1 MSAPMHRFTHLAR
14 VFDPRLRS
22 HQIVLVIAAGSAALS
37 FAFGGGPF
45 DAVFAAG
52 AAGLGWAIAREIA
65 PDHVMPSFYAAL
77 GAGVFQVLVGGV
89 GIGTLYL
96 VLVFLRILVRTTGAA
111 PKTSDLAGNLLVAL
125 FFSSTLPG
133 LIAALGIATALWL
146 SPILPRPGPKDHRI
160 WAVGY
165 AIVPLVG
172 FALSPPPTVP
182 DSTGA
187 GWLLFSISVLA
198 SIGLFGEARP
208 TSVGDIDREPLD
220 GARLR
225 LGRLELVTLLVVM
238 AVATLGSANAVV
250 APAWWA
256 VMATGVRQIRDRS
269 SS

>member
-1 MSAPMHRFTHLAR
+1 MRRFTHLGR
-14 VFDPRLRS
+14 VFDPRIRS
-22 HQIVLVIAAGSAALS
+22 HRIVLVIAAGAGALS
-37 FAFGGGPF
+37 FAFGGDFF

-52 AAGLGWAIAREIA
+52 AAGLGWAVAREIA
-65 PDHVMPSFYAAL
+65 PDHLMPSFYAAV

-89 GIGTLYL
+89 GLGTLYL
-96 VLVFLRILVRTTGAA
+96 VLVFLRILIRTTGAA
-111 PKTSDLAGNLLVAL
+111 PKTSDLAGNLVVAL
-125 FFSSTLPG
+125 FFSGTLPG

-146 SPILPRPGPKDHRI
+146 SPILPRPGPTDHRI

-165 AIVPLVG
+165 AIVPLIG
-172 FALSPPPTVP
+172 FALSSGTTLP

-208 TSVGDIDREPLD
+208 RSVGDIDGEPLD

-225 LGRLELVTLLVVM
+225 LGRIELVTLLVVM
-238 AVATLGSANAVV
+238 TVATLGSANAVI

-256 VMATGVRQIRDRS
+256 VMAAGASEIRGRS
-269 SS
+269 AS